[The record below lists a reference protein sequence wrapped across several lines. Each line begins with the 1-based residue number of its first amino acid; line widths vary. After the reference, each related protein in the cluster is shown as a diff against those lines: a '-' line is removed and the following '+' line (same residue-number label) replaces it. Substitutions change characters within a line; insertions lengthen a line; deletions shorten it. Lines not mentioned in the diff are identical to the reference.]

1 MSSLS
6 SSSSSP
12 IPQSI
17 RVSSSSSAAAV
28 KEGTT
33 TKTSSSS
40 TTSSTTTST
49 STTVFNK
56 AQLEEKNKNIHYEFG
71 GPVGTFFI
79 IIGLPV
85 VIYFLFFIC
94 NKDICYISS
103 SSSSSSISS
112 ESPSSIVSSVVS
124 FDWNEFCRYILSNL
138 SWNKLFSIEATYIYI
153 GMI

>member
-6 SSSSSP
+6 SSTP
-12 IPQSI
+12 PPKSI
-17 RVSSSSSAAAV
+17 RSSSSS
-28 KEGTT
+28 
-33 TKTSSSS
+33 SSSS
-40 TTSSTTTST
+40 SGAVTSAVVKKGTKTKTKLT
-49 STTVFNK
+49 GIVK
-56 AQLEEKNKNIHYEFG
+56 KVQLEEKNKNIHYEFG
-71 GPVGTFFI
+71 GPIGTFFI

-103 SSSSSSISS
+103 SSLSSI
-112 ESPSSIVSSVVS
+112 S
-124 FDWNEFCRYILSNL
+124 FDWNEFFRYFLSYL

>member
-6 SSSSSP
+6 SSPPSLKSIRLLSSSGAAT
-12 IPQSI
+12 S
-17 RVSSSSSAAAV
+17 AAV
-28 KEGTT
+28 KEGTK
-33 TKTSSSS
+33 TK
-40 TTSSTTTST
+40 TTST
-49 STTVFNK
+49 AVVK
-56 AQLEEKNKNIHYEFG
+56 QAQLEENNKNIHYEFG
-71 GPVGTFFI
+71 GPIGTFFI

-103 SSSSSSISS
+103 SLSSISS
-112 ESPSSIVSSVVS
+112 ESPSSISSLVS
-124 FDWNEFCRYILSNL
+124 FDWNEFFRYFLSYL

>member
-6 SSSSSP
+6 SSP
-12 IPQSI
+12 PPPKSI
-17 RVSSSSSAAAV
+17 RLSSSSSSSGAV
-28 KEGTT
+28 TSAVVKKG
-33 TKTSSSS
+33 TKTK
-40 TTSSTTTST
+40 TTST
-49 STTVFNK
+49 GIVK
-56 AQLEEKNKNIHYEFG
+56 KVQLEEKKNKNIHYEFG
-71 GPVGTFFI
+71 GPIGTFFI

-103 SSSSSSISS
+103 SLSSI
-112 ESPSSIVSSVVS
+112 S
-124 FDWNEFCRYILSNL
+124 FDWNEFFRYFLSYL

>member
-6 SSSSSP
+6 SSSTP
-12 IPQSI
+12 PPKSI
-17 RVSSSSSAAAV
+17 RLSSSSSSGATTSAV
-28 KEGTT
+28 VKKG
-33 TKTSSSS
+33 TKTK
-40 TTSSTTTST
+40 TTST
-49 STTVFNK
+49 GIVK
-56 AQLEEKNKNIHYEFG
+56 KVQLEEKNKNIHYEFG
-71 GPVGTFFI
+71 GPIGTFFI

-103 SSSSSSISS
+103 SLSSI
-112 ESPSSIVSSVVS
+112 S
-124 FDWNEFCRYILSNL
+124 FDWNEFFRYFLSYL

>member
-6 SSSSSP
+6 SSTP
-12 IPQSI
+12 PPKSI
-17 RVSSSSSAAAV
+17 RLSSSSSGAATSAV
-28 KEGTT
+28 VKKG
-33 TKTSSSS
+33 TKTK
-40 TTSSTTTST
+40 TTST
-49 STTVFNK
+49 GIVK
-56 AQLEEKNKNIHYEFG
+56 KVQLEEKKNKNIHYEFG
-71 GPVGTFFI
+71 GPIGTFFI

-103 SSSSSSISS
+103 SSLSSISS
-112 ESPSSIVSSVVS
+112 ESPSSISSLVS
-124 FDWNEFCRYILSNL
+124 FDWNGFFRYFVSYL